1 MMVSSRTTVTLED
14 DVMGTIQSEMRRRG
28 VTFKQA
34 VNELI
39 RRGAISKPPSRPPR
53 YKPKV
58 LARGL
63 RPGINLDC
71 TSRLLDEL
79 EGPWRR

>member
-1 MMVSSRTTVTLED
+1 MS
-14 DVMGTIQSEMRRRG
+14 TIRSEMRRTG
-28 VTFKQA
+28 ATFKQA

-39 RRGAISKPPSRPPR
+39 RRGGINKSPSQPPR

-58 LARGL
+58 LAKGL